1 MADSPL
7 KPPLQRPPGYKDP
20 NTSASST
27 ASAPHRPPA
36 LRNKPRLPSSYKPK
50 RRKRNCCRTC
60 CCVFC
65 FLILFLIVVA
75 ALALALFYLIYDP
88 KLPVFHLLAFR
99 ISSFKVSATPDGS
112 FLDAQVSI
120 RVEFKNPND
129 KLSIRYGK
137 IEYDV
142 TVGQATEFG
151 RREVP
156 GFTQGRKNTTTVKA
170 EAAVK
175 GKMLAVEDAAR
186 LLSRFQSKAMEVKV
200 EAETAVG
207 VAVQGWGLGPI
218 TVKLDC
224 ESKLRNI
231 EAGDMPICNINLLR
245 WYSLPFLFLFF
256 HHILYYN
263 ITHISKSTPIII
275 HFIQFVQ

>member
-1 MADSPL
+1 MADLPM
-7 KPPLQRPPGYKDP
+7 KPPLQKPPGYKDHH
-20 NTSASST
+20 TAATSSSSAST
-27 ASAPHRPPA
+27 VTHLPPPP
-36 LRNKPRLPSSYKPK
+36 RSKPRLPSSYKPK
-50 RRKRNCCRTC
+50 KRKRNCCRTC
-60 CCVFC
+60 CCIFC

-99 ISSFKVSATPDGS
+99 ISTFKVSATPDGS

-129 KLSIRYGK
+129 KLSIKYGK

-142 TVGQATEFG
+142 MVGQATEFG
-151 RREVP
+151 RRELA
-156 GFTQGRKNTTTVKA
+156 GFTQDRRSTTTVKA

-175 GKMLAVEDAAR
+175 NKMLAVEDGAR
-186 LLSRFQSKAMEVKV
+186 LLSKFQSKALEVKV

-207 VAVQGWGLGPI
+207 VVIQGWGLGPI

-224 ESKLRNI
+224 ETKLKNI
-231 EAGDMPICNINLLR
+231 EGGDMPICNINLLR
-245 WYSLPFLFLFF
+245 CDMLQQPPRKSSST
-256 HHILYYN
+256 
-263 ITHISKSTPIII
+263 ITLDTQLHTTTI
-275 HFIQFVQ
+275 